1 MPIVEYFHRTIAA
14 EKAGKL
20 PEGTPEKA
28 GKLPEWAS
36 FTAVVT
42 GISVFAFAT
51 SSFYV
56 FGLASA
62 LREPLA
68 IYFSPTDYLRI
79 TPLWAIPT
87 LGFAALMFAVY
98 GFVPTMA
105 LRSSWLAKRAAKFR
119 LKTRFLLAGCASLLL
134 GVATFFVTLLLATE
148 HSRVTFNVVVLSATL
163 STVLYAGARYVPVG
177 KGVKVLIVTA
187 TWAMAFALLL
197 GNFLAH
203 FDIEEAP
210 LSRIVFES
218 EKDQVAAVEG
228 KVIFDL
234 DRYFLL
240 LTQSKSVVA
249 IPHEK
254 IKSIQTPPIRES
266 KENSAGD

>member
-1 MPIVEYFHRTIAA
+1 MNRERRARIRTATTQVVFPA
-14 EKAGKL
+14 PA
-20 PEGTPEKA
+20 PEKA

-42 GISVFAFAT
+42 GISIFAFAT

-87 LGFAALMFAVY
+87 LGFAALMSAVY
-98 GFVPTMA
+98 GFGPTMA
-105 LRSSWLAKRAAKFR
+105 LRSSRLVKSIAKLR
-119 LKTRFLLAGCASLLL
+119 LKKRFLLAGCASLLL
-134 GVATFFVTLLLATE
+134 GVVACFVTLLLATE
-148 HSRVTFNVVVLSATL
+148 HSRMTFNVVVLSAGL
-163 STVLYAGARYVPVG
+163 ATVLFGGASYVHAG
-177 KGVKVLIVTA
+177 KGVKLLIITA
-187 TWAMAFALLL
+187 IWAMAFALLL
-197 GNFLAH
+197 GNFLAR

-218 EKDQVAAVEG
+218 EKDQVGAVEG

-234 DRYFLL
+234 DRYLL
-240 LTQSKSVVA
+240 LDAGPRSVIA

-254 IKSIQTPPIRES
+254 IKSIQTPALPQES
-266 KENSAGD
+266 KGKSAGD